1 MLNAPGRL
9 ERVAH
14 RGSPHERRENTLAGF
29 LLALEHGADA
39 IELDVH
45 CTADGVVVV
54 HHDPRVRGRPID
66 RSPWESLRGVDL
78 GSGAAIP
85 TLAAVLEAIGDR
97 AVVYVELKGE
107 AIEQTV
113 IAVLR
118 EHGRRF
124 AVHSFDHTAIERA
137 TLLAP
142 DVPRGILIDKDVA
155 DAARSMR
162 EAVHR
167 TLARDVW
174 PHWTLVDEALM
185 DAARELGVRVIP
197 WTVNSPDEARRL
209 AAMGVHGVCTDDVG
223 MLANL

>member
-1 MLNAPGRL
+1 MTNAPGRL

-14 RGSPHERRENTLAGF
+14 RGSPRERRENTLPGF

-45 CTADGVVVV
+45 RTANGVVVV
-54 HHDPRVRGRPID
+54 HHDPRVHGRPID
-66 RSPWESLRGVDL
+66 ESPWEALRGLDL

-85 TLAAVLEAIGDR
+85 TLAAVLDAIRDR

-107 AIEQTV
+107 AIEQAV

-118 EHGRRF
+118 EHGQRF
-124 AVHSFDHTAIERA
+124 AVHSFDHPAIERA
-137 TLLAP
+137 ALLAP
-142 DVPRGILIDKDVA
+142 DIPRGILLDENVA
-155 DAARSMR
+155 DAAQVMR
-162 EAVHR
+162 EAVQR
-167 TLARDVW
+167 TRARDVW

-185 DAARELGVRVIP
+185 DAAMELRVRMIP

-209 AAMGVHGVCTDDVG
+209 AVLGVHGVCTDDVR